1 MCDGDDY
8 FLSPDK
14 LQQQVDYM
22 EAHPDCTLCIH
33 SAKIDLVGK
42 ALTEGQMRPYRKSR
56 VLPPE
61 EIIDKPSGYAMS
73 SMAFPAVW

>member
-14 LQQQVDYM
+14 LQKQVDYM

-33 SAKIDLVGK
+33 SASIDLVGK
-42 ALTEGQMRPYRKSR
+42 ALTEAR
-56 VLPPE
+56 
-61 EIIDKPSGYAMS
+61 
-73 SMAFPAVW
+73 